1 MNKKRGDFVKK
12 IYLILM
18 LLLASLFVVSCQNES
33 EITEDRFDYSF
44 SFNNDYMY
52 AYIAI
57 NISTETEEEAHSVRD
72 QVESIYRM
80 YHELTTS
87 YDPLDENSDYLEN
100 IYSINQQK
108 NQKLEIDKEL
118 YDLLVY
124 AEEIKSLSNGYF
136 DISIG
141 KVVDAWKDIITP
153 EEDPQIGDTVFL
165 LDDEVYVEVT
175 GINLQNGRISVE
187 NYTDTF
193 AFYEYKQDITTEAFN
208 LTIDK
213 VNQIDTEDFNII
225 LTEENQKYYIEIQG
239 EDIKLDLGAISKGY
253 ATQKVY
259 DLFVELGIEY
269 FSVSAGS
276 SSIVVG
282 KHPIRES
289 GKYWIELANP
299 ILGPNYSEAYGTFYT
314 SNNSITTSGNYEKYV
329 IYGGNRYHHI
339 VSPLTKQ
346 PAHFYHTVTLIG
358 PNAGLLDALSTA
370 LFSMPKAEL
379 EAWIL
384 EHQEELQIDIITF
397 NQDRTISKY
406 LINDIDEDF

>member
-1 MNKKRGDFVKK
+1 MKK
-12 IYLILM
+12 IYAVLV
-18 LLLASLFVVSCQNES
+18 LLLTALFVVSCKDNDGNP
-33 EITEDRFDYSF
+33 EDKFDYSF

-52 AYIAI
+52 AYIAV
-57 NISTETEEEAHSVRD
+57 NITAETEEQAHSIRD
-72 QVESIYRM
+72 QVENIYSM
-80 YHELTTS
+80 YHELTTN
-87 YDPLDENSDYLEN
+87 YDPLDENSGYLEN
-100 IYSINQQK
+100 IYSINQKK

-124 AEEIKSLSNGYF
+124 AEEIKVLSNGYF

-141 KVVDAWKDIITP
+141 KIVDAWKDIITP
-153 EEDPQIGDTVFL
+153 EEDPEIGDMVFL
-165 LDDEVYVEVT
+165 LEDEVYAEVT
-175 GINLQNGRISVE
+175 AINTQNGRISVE

-208 LTIDK
+208 LTVDR
-213 VNQIDTEDFNII
+213 VNQIETDDFDII
-225 LTEENQKYYIEIQG
+225 LTEETDKYYVEIQG
-239 EDIKLDLGAISKGY
+239 NDIKLDLGAISKGY

-259 DLFVELGIEY
+259 DLFVEEGIEY

-282 KHPIRES
+282 THPIREN

-314 SNNSITTSGNYEKYV
+314 NNGSVTTSGNYEKYV
-329 IYGGNRYHHI
+329 VYGGNRYHHI

-379 EAWIL
+379 DAWIL
-384 EHQEELQIDIITF
+384 EHQEELQINIITY

-406 LINDIDEDF
+406 LIDDIDEDF